1 MLKFI
6 QGAGRIRPDKIGV
19 AELHL
24 RVIENIFLCY
34 HPGKIFEALVGFAR
48 LRRVADLRFRSI
60 ENTALI
66 ILCRSCPNILYLY
79 RS

>member
-24 RVIENIFLCY
+24 RVIENIFISLLSKNFRGAGRIC
-34 HPGKIFEALVGFAR
+34 PPEAG
-48 LRRVADLRFRSI
+48 
-60 ENTALI
+60 
-66 ILCRSCPNILYLY
+66 C
-79 RS
+79 